1 MVLPWGLI
9 DWDIWSLNICF
20 TLNEWLQRRKNSVL
34 SLAKDLGS
42 VGKMRKRREKRMVPI
57 DQQFLCSAAK
67 KHTCPFRKNK
77 SRFRSSKVMFPN
89 TDVRLNR
96 LNWAAFSPTPMTAQG
111 CSRTSWVT
119 PTADTTPCWRVG
131 CTYAGGHQYPTSM
144 QRFSSPFHIP
154 LLPLAPAMGKDSANF
169 PFLSLT

>member
-1 MVLPWGLI
+1 MNDCKEEKTQSSLWQRIWAQWAKWGKEERKGWCPLTSSSYVL
-9 DWDIWSLNICF
+9 
-20 TLNEWLQRRKNSVL
+20 LQ
-34 SLAKDLGS
+34 
-42 VGKMRKRREKRMVPI
+42 
-57 DQQFLCSAAK
+57 K

-77 SRFRSSKVMFPN
+77 SRLRSSKVMCPN
-89 TDVRLNR
+89 TDLRLNR
-96 LNWAAFSPTPMTAQG
+96 LNWAAFSPTPMTAQR

-119 PTADTTPCWRVG
+119 PTADTSPCWRVG